1 MAEYQNSAH
10 STADLSV
17 GIRIAVRVG
26 NAVVDRKI
34 SGGLGMIVF
43 ERFERVRKLTPTDG
57 VIMGMFGASAA
68 HLTAAQYHTNHR
80 VKVSHCL

>member
-26 NAVVDRKI
+26 NAVVDRQI
-34 SGGLGMIVF
+34 SGGLGMTVF
-43 ERFERVRKLTPTDG
+43 ERFERV
-57 VIMGMFGASAA
+57 
-68 HLTAAQYHTNHR
+68 
-80 VKVSHCL
+80 